1 MYALSVV
8 IRHSAEFK
16 RRILIISNHQEN
28 REALIKI
35 LSCEYEIDCVSGGR
49 EALERYSEMSGYSL
63 NILDLDLPDMDA
75 YAFIEKFRGMEKIG
89 RIPII
94 AIMAKAGCEAKTLR
108 AGAADFIR
116 KPFQEEVILAR
127 CERII
132 DLSVDQS
139 LIRRAQDDELTGL
152 YNREFFFE
160 YVRQIELNLENPV
173 QDAVVINIE
182 HFHLVNELYGRE
194 FGDQV
199 LRRLADAIRK
209 MKTQMESIACRT
221 DADNFYIYCKHQA
234 DYIQILRDLVRDM
247 GSFSKTQHIRLR
259 AGVYQNVDPLGEPE
273 VWFDRAKKACD
284 LIREDYTR
292 DVSYYDSR
300 LYERTIYEEKLIHD
314 IHDAIH
320 ENRIIVYYQPK
331 FDITGEEPKLC
342 SAEALVRWAH
352 PEFGIIAPDDFVPL
366 FEKNGLILKLD
377 KFVWAQAA
385 RQIRSWRETY
395 NMVIPVSVNV
405 SHIDIYDENLVEE
418 FKSMVR
424 ENDLDPSMIH
434 LEITESAY
442 AEDSDRLLSVVEEL
456 RNLGFLIEMDDFGS
470 GYSSLNM
477 LSMLPLDVIKLDREF
492 IRNMRKNEKGAKMV
506 ELVLDV
512 ARFLKVP
519 CIAEGVES
527 DEEYRMLKEMKCD
540 IIQGY
545 YFAHPLTPA
554 AFDRFLEKE
563 LRCSKRYSS

>member
-1 MYALSVV
+1 MSVV
-8 IRHSAEFK
+8 IRHSVGFK
-16 RRILIISNHQEN
+16 RRILIISSNQEN
-28 REALIKI
+28 RDELREI
-35 LSCEYEIDCVSGGR
+35 LSSEYEIDCVSGGG
-49 EALERYSEMSGYSL
+49 EAIEQYSRATYSL
-63 NILDLDLPDMDA
+63 NILDLDLPDMNA
-75 YAFIEKFRGMEKIG
+75 YEFIEKFRSMDRIG

-94 AIMAKAGCEAKTLR
+94 AIMAKSGCEAQTLR
-108 AGAADFIR
+108 AGAADFVR

-139 LIRRAQDDELTGL
+139 LIRQAQDDELTGL

-160 YVRQIELNLENPV
+160 YVRQIERNLENPV

-194 FGDQV
+194 FGNRV
-199 LRRLADAIRK
+199 LCRLADAIRK
-209 MKTQMESIACRT
+209 MKSQMESIACRT
-221 DADNFYIYCKHQA
+221 DSDNFYIFCKHQPS
-234 DYIQILRDLVRDM
+234 YEEIIRDLVRDM
-247 GSFSKTQHIRLR
+247 GSFSKTKHIRLR
-259 AGVYQNVDPLGEPE
+259 VGVYQNVDSMGEPE

-292 DVSYYDSR
+292 DISYYDSG

-314 IHDAIH
+314 IHDAVN

-331 FDITGEEPKLC
+331 FDITGDRPKLC

-352 PEFGIIAPDDFVPL
+352 PEFGIISPDDFIPL

-377 KFVWAQAA
+377 KFVWAQAGK
-385 RQIRSWRETY
+385 QIRNWKETY
-395 NMVIPVSVNV
+395 NTNIPISVNV
-405 SHIDIYDENLVEE
+405 SHIDIYDENLVND
-418 FKSMVR
+418 FVSIIR
-424 ENDLDPSMIH
+424 ENELDPSMLH

-442 AEDSDRLLSVVEEL
+442 AENSDRLISVVNEL
-456 RNLGFLIEMDDFGS
+456 RQLGFMIEMDDFGS

-477 LSMLPLDVIKLDREF
+477 LSMLPLDALKLDREF
-492 IRNMRKNEKGAKMV
+492 IRNMMKNEKGRKMV

-512 ARFLKVP
+512 ARFMNVP
-519 CIAEGVES
+519 CIAEGVEVE
-527 DEEYRMLKEMKCD
+527 EEYRMLKEMKCD

-545 YFAHPLTPA
+545 YFSHPLTPA

-563 LRCSKRYSS
+563 LRCSKRYTS

>member
-1 MYALSVV
+1 MSVV

-16 RRILIISNHQEN
+16 RRILIISSNQEN
-28 REALIKI
+28 RDALTKI
-35 LSCEYEIDCVSGGR
+35 LSSEYEIDCVSSGR
-49 EALERYSEMSGYSL
+49 EAMELYSGMAPYSL
-63 NILDLDLPDMDA
+63 SILDLDLPDMDA
-75 YAFIEKFRGMEKIG
+75 YTFIEKFRSMERNG

-94 AIMAKAGCEAKTLR
+94 AIMAKTGCEAQTLR
-108 AGAADFIR
+108 AGAADFVR

-160 YVRQIELNLENPV
+160 YVRQIEQNLDNPV

-182 HFHLVNELYGRE
+182 HFHLINELYGRE
-194 FGDQV
+194 FGNQV

-209 MKTQMESIACRT
+209 MKAQMESIACRT
-221 DADNFYIYCKHQA
+221 DADNFYIYCKHQT
-234 DYIQILRDLVRDM
+234 DYEEIIGDLVRDM
-247 GSFSKTQHIRLR
+247 GSFSKSKHVRLR
-259 AGVYQNVDPLGEPE
+259 AGVYQNVDPMGEPE

-292 DVSYYDSR
+292 DISYYDSK

-314 IHDAIH
+314 IHDAIN

-331 FDITGEEPKLC
+331 FDITGDQPKLC

-352 PEFGIIAPDDFVPL
+352 PEFGIIAPDDFIPL

-385 RQIRSWRETY
+385 RQIRTWRETY
-395 NMVIPVSVNV
+395 NMNIPVSVNV

-418 FKSMVR
+418 FRTMIR
-424 ENDLDPSMIH
+424 ENGLDPSMIH

-442 AEDSDRLLSVVEEL
+442 AEDSDRLISVVEEL
-456 RNLGFLIEMDDFGS
+456 RKLGFLIEMDDFGS

-492 IRNMRKNEKGAKMV
+492 IRNMQKNEKGAKMV

-512 ARFLKVP
+512 ARFLNVP

-527 DEEYRMLKEMKCD
+527 ENEYRMLKEMKCD

-563 LRCSKRYSS
+563 LRCSKRYTS

>member
-1 MYALSVV
+1 MSVT

-16 RRILIISNHQEN
+16 RRILIISSNQEN
-28 REALIKI
+28 RDALTRI
-35 LSCEYEIDCVSGGR
+35 LSCEYDIDCVSGGA
-49 EALERYSEMSGYSL
+49 EALKRYSETTAYAL
-63 NILDLDLPDMDA
+63 NILDLDLPDMNA
-75 YAFIEKFRGMEKIG
+75 YAFIGKFRSLERVG

-94 AIMAKAGCEAKTLR
+94 AIMARTGSEARTLR

-127 CERII
+127 CDRII

-160 YVRQIELNLENPV
+160 YVRQIEQNLENPV

-182 HFHLVNELYGRE
+182 HFHLVNELYGRQ

-209 MKTQMESIACRT
+209 MKAQMESIACRT
-221 DADNFYIYCKHQA
+221 DADSFYIYCKHQP
-234 DYIQILRDLVRDM
+234 DYEEIVRDLVRDM
-247 GSFSKTQHIRLR
+247 GSFSGSKHIRLR
-259 AGVYQNVDPLGEPE
+259 VGIYQNVDPMGEPE

-292 DVSYYDSR
+292 NISYYDSK
-300 LYERTIYEEKLIHD
+300 LYERTIYEEKLIRD
-314 IHDAIH
+314 IHDAIN

-331 FDITGEEPKLC
+331 FDITGENPRLC
-342 SAEALVRWAH
+342 GAEALVRWAH
-352 PEFGIIAPDDFVPL
+352 PEFGIIAPDDFIPL

-377 KFVWAQAA
+377 RFVWTQVA
-385 RQIRSWRETY
+385 RQVRIWRETY
-395 NMVIPVSVNV
+395 NISIPVSVNV
-405 SHIDIYDENLVEE
+405 SHIDIYDENLVDGFRTMIEE
-418 FKSMVR
+418 NGL
-424 ENDLDPSMIH
+424 EPSMMH

-442 AEDSDRLLSVVEEL
+442 AEDSDRLLSVVNEL
-456 RNLGFLIEMDDFGS
+456 RQLGFLIEMDDFGT

-477 LSMLPLDVIKLDREF
+477 LSVLPLDVIKLDREF
-492 IRNMRKNEKGAKMV
+492 IRNMGRNEKGARMV

-527 DEEYRMLKEMKCD
+527 EEEYSVLRKMNCD

-545 YFAHPLTPA
+545 YFSHPLTLA
-554 AFDRFLEKE
+554 AFDCFLEKE
-563 LRCSKRYSS
+563 LRCSKRYTS

>member
-1 MYALSVV
+1 
-8 IRHSAEFK
+8 
-16 RRILIISNHQEN
+16 
-28 REALIKI
+28 
-35 LSCEYEIDCVSGGR
+35 
-49 EALERYSEMSGYSL
+49 
-63 NILDLDLPDMDA
+63 
-75 YAFIEKFRGMEKIG
+75 
-89 RIPII
+89 
-94 AIMAKAGCEAKTLR
+94 MAKTGSEAKTLR

-127 CERII
+127 CERIV

-139 LIRRAQDDELTGL
+139 LIRRAQDDELTGP

-209 MKTQMESIACRT
+209 MKNEMELIACRT
-221 DADNFYIYCKHQA
+221 DADSFYIYCKHQT
-234 DYIQILRDLVRDM
+234 DYTQILRNLVRDM

-259 AGVYQNVDPLGEPE
+259 AGVYQNVDPMGEPE

-292 DVSYYDSR
+292 DVSYYDSQ
-300 LYERTIYEEKLIHD
+300 LYERTNYEEKLIHD

-342 SAEALVRWAH
+342 SAEALVRVSH
-352 PEFGIIAPDDFVPL
+352 PEFGIIAPDDFIPL

-385 RQIRSWRETY
+385 RQIRRWRETY
-395 NMVIPVSVNV
+395 NIVIPVSVNV

-418 FKSMVR
+418 FEKLVR

-442 AEDSDRLLSVVEEL
+442 AEDSDRLISVVEEL
-456 RNLGFLIEMDDFGS
+456 RNLVFLIEMDDFGS
-470 GYSSLNM
+470 GYSFLNM
-477 LSMLPLDVIKLDREF
+477 LSVLPLDVIKLDREF

-545 YFAHPLTPA
+545 YFVHQLTPA